1 MARLVAGAATQLYSL
16 CHYTVIQPVPLH
28 RQTAC
33 ATTPSY
39 SLCHCAHSLCRYT
52 VMLTACATTPS
63 CSHPVLLHRDG
74 PSLCHY
80 TVLGHGLFT
89 VHILCRYT
97 VMEHGLFTV
106 HSLCHY
112 TVMGH
117 GLSIVHSLLTPPSP
131 FVSVRAHGSGV
142 QRSEAAWYSS
152 APCDNSEVTVWFRKR
167 NFETY

>member
-1 MARLVAGAATQLYSL
+1 MARLVAGAATPSYSL
-16 CHYTVIQPVPLH
+16 CHYTVKQPVPLH
-28 RQTAC
+28 RHRAC
-33 ATTPSY
+33 AT
-39 SLCHCAHSLCRYT
+39 
-52 VMLTACATTPS
+52 VLTACAATPS

-106 HSLCHY
+106 HNLCHY

-142 QRSEAAWYSS
+142 QRSESAWYSS